1 MRAEYGPDEMGTGG
15 PIGMPAAPHPWCAQS
30 QADVA
35 ALVQYV
41 LTL

>member
-1 MRAEYGPDEMGTGG
+1 MRAEYGL
-15 PIGMPAAPHPWCAQS
+15 IGMPAAPHPWCAQS